1 MIISKINVSY
11 FVSIS
16 SSKVT
21 VLNCAKEGCQMKTI
35 IVELMSSQT
44 GWAAS
49 FEGDPTG
56 REIGDSKAEAIGKL
70 ILSYGDVLGVR
81 VLKR

>member
-1 MIISKINVSY
+1 
-11 FVSIS
+11 
-16 SSKVT
+16 
-21 VLNCAKEGCQMKTI
+21 MKTI